1 MRFLKH
7 KKGMEMTKWIY
18 GFIGL
23 FVLKNENLK
32 VYSGQLIVAINLLP
46 TIVSQTDKKS
56 GENQRF
62 ARKLY
67 WSNQRDKLNLGLSS
81 HSIGST
87 IRRYRSRNFQNT
99 SKDFGYA
106 SCGSLCDGTW
116 EKVNEAMT

>member
-67 WSNQRDKLNLGLSS
+67 RSDQSS
-81 HSIGST
+81 HSIDST
-87 IRRYRSRNFQNT
+87 IRRYRSGNR
-99 SKDFGYA
+99 
-106 SCGSLCDGTW
+106 CGSLCDGTW